1 MGNAEALFSTW
12 ADGAVVVI
20 QSSDETIAT
29 RPAAFVFETADGI
42 AWVEP
47 SYVDPWGASSTAFHA
62 RAGTVEILGAGVRCI
77 GERETITL
85 LRYDPDEDRDL
96 VGDALAMWAGYL
108 AMSGLTFDEERAR
121 IRALCGV

>member
-12 ADGAVVVI
+12 TDGAVVVI
-20 QSSDETIAT
+20 QRDIDGIET
-29 RPAAFVFETADGI
+29 RPAALAFATHDGI

-47 SYVDPWGASSTAFHA
+47 SYADPWGASSTAFHA
-62 RAGTVEILGAGVRCI
+62 RAGAVEIVGSGVRCI